1 MFRLMATAAVCIL
14 TAGCLSDQEFAAR
27 TPLSDDVA
35 CQLYGGQPGSQAHLR
50 HRVAKNRQRRVVTG
64 AIADVLFSQP
74 RRSTALKA
82 EELIW
87 GATVTAGS
95 E

>member
-35 CQLYGGQPGSQAHLR
+35 CQLYGAQPGSPAYFR
-50 HRVAKNRQRRVVTG
+50 CRVAKNRQRRVVTA
-64 AIADVLFSQP
+64 AIAAALVSQP
-74 RRSTALKA
+74 PLA
-82 EELIW
+82 E
-87 GATVTAGS
+87 VVH
-95 E
+95 